1 MPLTRRLSTTLP
13 AALLGLLALTLAGC
27 AGGNLI
33 ELLGRPWAWGP
44 CTLIIVILDIVALV
58 NLWQSPRDTG
68 SKVLWTLLIVF
79 FPVGGLILYYVLD

>member
-58 NLWQSPRDTG
+58 NLWQSSRDTG

>member
-58 NLWQSPRDTG
+58 NLWQSSRDTG

-79 FPVGGLILYYVLD
+79 FPVGGLILYYILD